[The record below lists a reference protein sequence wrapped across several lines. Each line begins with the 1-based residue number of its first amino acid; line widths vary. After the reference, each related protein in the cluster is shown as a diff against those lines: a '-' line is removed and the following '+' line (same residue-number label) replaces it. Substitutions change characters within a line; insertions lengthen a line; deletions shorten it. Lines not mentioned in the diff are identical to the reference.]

1 MQISDLLLL
10 IVIGLSAG
18 LVGGT
23 LGVGGGIVIVP
34 ALMFLFGY
42 SQHQAQGTSLA
53 FMLPPIGILAAYN
66 YYKAGQVDMKVA
78 LVLCLAF
85 VVGGYFGSMISINLP
100 AKILKKIFGFFM
112 LFVAIKM
119 ISGK

>member
-18 LVGGT
+18 LVGGS

-66 YYKAGQVDMKVA
+66 YYKEGHVDIKVA
-78 LVLCLAF
+78 LILCLAF
-85 VVGGYFGSMISINLP
+85 IVGGYIGSMVSVNLP
-100 AKILKKIFGFFM
+100 AKTLKKIFGFFM

>member
-10 IVIGLSAG
+10 IFIGLSAG
-18 LVGGT
+18 LVGGS

-53 FMLPPIGILAAYN
+53 FMLPPIGILATYN
-66 YYKAGQVDMKVA
+66 YYRAGYVDVKVS

-85 VVGGYFGSMISINLP
+85 VVGGYIGSMVSVNLP
-100 AKILKKIFGFFM
+100 AKTLKKIFGFFM
-112 LFVAIKM
+112 LFIAIKM
-119 ISGK
+119 IAEK

>member
-1 MQISDLLLL
+1 MQISDILLLVL
-10 IVIGLSAG
+10 IGLSAG
-18 LVGGT
+18 LVGGS

-66 YYKAGQVDMKVA
+66 YYKEGHIDIKVA
-78 LVLCLAF
+78 LILCIAF
-85 VVGGYFGSMISINLP
+85 VAGGYIGSLVSIHLP
-100 AKILKKIFGFFM
+100 AKTLKKIFGFFM

-119 ISGK
+119 IAGK

>member
-1 MQISDLLLL
+1 MQISDILLL
-10 IVIGLSAG
+10 IVIGLGAG
-18 LVGGT
+18 LVGGS

-66 YYKAGQVDMKVA
+66 YHKEGHVDIKVA
-78 LVLCLAF
+78 LILCLAF
-85 VVGGYFGSMISINLP
+85 VVGGYIGSLVSVNLP
-100 AKILKKIFGFFM
+100 AKTLKKIFGFFM

>member
-10 IVIGLSAG
+10 IFIGLSAG

-23 LGVGGGIVIVP
+23 LGIGGGIVIVP
-34 ALMFLFGY
+34 ALVFLFGY

-66 YYKAGQVDMKVA
+66 YYKEGHVDIKVA
-78 LVLCLAF
+78 LILCLAF
-85 VVGGYFGSMISINLP
+85 VLGGYLGSLVSINIP
-100 AKILKKIFGFFM
+100 EKILKKIFGFFM
-112 LFVAIKM
+112 LFIAIKM
-119 ISGK
+119 IVGK

>member
-18 LVGGT
+18 LIGGG
-23 LGVGGGIVIVP
+23 LGIGGGIVIVP

-66 YYKAGQVDMKVA
+66 YYKAGQVDIKVA

-100 AKILKKIFGFFM
+100 AKVLKKIFGFFM

>member
-10 IVIGLSAG
+10 ILIGLSAG
-18 LVGGT
+18 LVGGG

-66 YYKAGQVDMKVA
+66 YYKEGHIDIKVS
-78 LVLCLAF
+78 LILCLAF
-85 VVGGYFGSMISINLP
+85 VVGAYIGSLVSVNLP
-100 AKILKKIFGFFM
+100 AKTLKKIFGFFM

-119 ISGK
+119 IAGK

>member
-1 MQISDLLLL
+1 MQITDLLLL
-10 IVIGLSAG
+10 ILIGLSAG
-18 LVGGT
+18 LVGGS

-53 FMLPPIGILAAYN
+53 FMLPPIGFLAAYN
-66 YYKAGQVDMKVA
+66 YYKEGHVDFKIA
-78 LVLCLAF
+78 LVLCMAF
-85 VVGGYFGSMISINLP
+85 ILGAYLGSLISINLP
-100 AKILKKIFGFFM
+100 EKILKKVFGIFM

-119 ISGK
+119 IAGK